1 MSGHRLALAAIAGT
15 LAYALALQAPPPA
28 GLILAPILAAI
39 AAQIAETP
47 ASTALAGLVAGLAG
61 FLLAAAA
68 AGSLGGLWLIPA
80 TGGVM
85 PLVLTGSYH
94 LVAPAALAAA
104 IRLIR

>member
-28 GLILAPILAAI
+28 GLLLAPILAAI
-39 AAQIAETP
+39 VVQVADSP
-47 ASTALAGLVAGLAG
+47 APATLAGLVSGLLG
-61 FLLAAAA
+61 FLLAAAT
-68 AGSLGGLWLIPA
+68 AGSLAGLWLIPA

-85 PLVLTGSYH
+85 PAILTASYH